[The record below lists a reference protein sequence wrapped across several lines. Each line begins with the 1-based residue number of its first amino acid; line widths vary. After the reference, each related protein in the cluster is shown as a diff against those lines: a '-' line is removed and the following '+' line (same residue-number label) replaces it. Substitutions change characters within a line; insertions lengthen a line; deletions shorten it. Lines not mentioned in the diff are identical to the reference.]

1 MRNHV
6 VHVSESNLITIAG
19 GKWTTYRV
27 MAQET
32 VDTAVQVSLREAVIL
47 LTPIRIQTF
56 CRIQIRAFCQN
67 NSQAFSIFGSG
78 TDFCRIR
85 A

>member
-32 VDTAVQVSLREAVIL
+32 VDTAVQVNLQSFYPITLCCGSGIWDLVL
-47 LTPIRIQTF
+47 FVPLVSGIRI
-56 CRIQIRAFCQN
+56 RDP
-67 NSQAFSIFGSG
+67 G
-78 TDFCRIR
+78 
-85 A
+85 

>member
-1 MRNHV
+1 M

-32 VDTAVQVSLREAVIL
+32 VDTAVQVNLQSFYPVADPDPVS
-47 LTPIRIQTF
+47 
-56 CRIQIRAFCQN
+56 CAFWE
-67 NSQAFSIFGSG
+67 SGMEKKLDTDPGSG
-78 TDFCRIR
+78 MKIPDYFPR

>member
-1 MRNHV
+1 V

-32 VDTAVQVSLREAVIL
+32 VDTAVQVSLREAEIL
-47 LTPIRIQTF
+47 
-56 CRIQIRAFCQN
+56 
-67 NSQAFSIFGSG
+67 
-78 TDFCRIR
+78 
-85 A
+85 

>member
-1 MRNHV
+1 LYELFVVIDKNLTFIAVRNHV

-47 LTPIRIQTF
+47 
-56 CRIQIRAFCQN
+56 
-67 NSQAFSIFGSG
+67 
-78 TDFCRIR
+78 
-85 A
+85 